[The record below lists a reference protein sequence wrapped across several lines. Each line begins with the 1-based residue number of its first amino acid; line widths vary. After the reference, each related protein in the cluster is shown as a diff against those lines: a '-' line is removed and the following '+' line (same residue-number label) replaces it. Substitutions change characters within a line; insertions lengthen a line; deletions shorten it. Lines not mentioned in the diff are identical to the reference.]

1 MALRLPLA
9 FPYAYPTMTHYRILL
24 PYFRQNLGIIAIGVG
39 SLLLVDFLQL
49 LIPRIIKLAVDD
61 LTRYQATSPRLLAY
75 AGMVLALA
83 LGIVVFRFV
92 WRRCL
97 FGHSRQIEE
106 ALRNRLF
113 AHLQTLPFS
122 YFDRANTGDLMAHA
136 TNDIQAV
143 QLATGM
149 GLVALTD
156 TLVLGTAAIGFMLYI
171 NPALTLIAL
180 LPMPFI
186 ALFARTIS
194 KIFYER
200 FQKVQASFSR
210 LTERARENLA
220 GIRAIKAYTQEEAE
234 ASRFDKTGREYIAEN
249 LGMIKIG
256 GLFGP
261 MSLLFTNLS
270 MALVLV
276 VGGKLTILNTI
287 STGDFVAFN
296 SYLLILSWPMM
307 ALGWMINL
315 FQRGSASLGRLRTIL
330 DTPAEIDDKSEL
342 TKQPLTQGAIE
353 GRGISFTYPGSTS
366 PALEDVHLRIK
377 PGQVV
382 GIVGRTGA
390 GKSTFCQLLPRLYD
404 MPHGK
409 LFLDGEEIHRYPLQE
424 LRRAM
429 AVVPQDPF
437 VFADTVLANICFSN
451 PRASQKEITKA
462 AEAAHLLDEILAL
475 PQQFDTL
482 LGERGVT
489 LSGGQKQRLTLARA
503 LLLPT
508 PLLILDDCFSSVDLE
523 TELAILSNLNR
534 YFENRTTIIA
544 SHRLEVMRTAEVVF
558 VFDQGRL
565 QEHGNHEQLMAQNG
579 LYAALYRRQK
589 LEAELYEE
597 EGVGDTVMGRDG
609 EEAR

>member
-1 MALRLPLA
+1 
-9 FPYAYPTMTHYRILL
+9 MTHYRILL
-24 PYFRQNLGIIAIGVG
+24 PYFRRNLGILAIGVS
-39 SLLLVDFLQL
+39 SLLIVDLLQL
-49 LIPRIIKLAVDD
+49 FIPRVIKLAVDD
-61 LTRYQATSPRLLAY
+61 LTRYQATSARLLSY

-97 FGHSRQIEE
+97 FGHSRQVEE

-113 AHLQTLPFS
+113 AHLQTLSSS

-136 TNDIQAV
+136 TNDVQAV
-143 QLATGM
+143 QLAAGM

-171 NPALTLIAL
+171 NPSLTLIAL

-200 FQKVQASFSR
+200 FQKVQASFSQ

-220 GIRAIKAYTQEEAE
+220 GIRTIKAYTQETAE
-234 ASRFDKTGREYIAEN
+234 IKRFDQTGRNYIAAN
-249 LGMIKIG
+249 LRMVKISG
-256 GLFGP
+256 FFSP
-261 MSLLFTNLS
+261 MSLIFTNLS

-276 VGGKLTILNTI
+276 IGGKLTILNTI
-287 STGDFVAFN
+287 SVGDFVAFN
-296 SYLLILSWPMM
+296 SYLLLLTWPMM

-315 FQRGSASLGRLRTIL
+315 FQRGSASLGRIQAIL
-330 DTPAEIDDKSEL
+330 DTPSEAAEILEVPKKS
-342 TKQPLTQGAIE
+342 LTQGDIE
-353 GRGISFTYPGSTS
+353 SRSLTFTYPDSNL
-366 PALEDVHLRIK
+366 PALEDIHLSIK
-377 PGQVV
+377 PGQLV

-390 GKSTFCQLLPRLYD
+390 GKSTLCQLLPRLYD
-404 MPHGK
+404 TPPGQ
-409 LFLDGEEIHRYPLQE
+409 LYLEGEDIHRWPLDE
-424 LRRAM
+424 LRRAI

-437 VFADTVLANICFSN
+437 IFADTVRANICFGN
-451 PRASQKEITKA
+451 PDASTDEMIKA

-475 PQQFDTL
+475 PHQFDTI

-503 LLLPT
+503 LILST

-523 TELAILSNLNR
+523 TELAILTNLR
-534 YFENRTTIIA
+534 HYLKARTTLIA
-544 SHRLEVMRTAEVVF
+544 SHRLEAMRAADVIF
-558 VFDQGRL
+558 VLEWGRL
-565 QEHGNHEQLMAQNG
+565 REQGNHDQLLAQKG
-579 LYAALYRRQK
+579 IYAALYRRQK
-589 LEAELYEE
+589 LEVELYEE
-597 EGVGDTVMGRDG
+597 AGSGKR
-609 EEAR
+609 

>member
-1 MALRLPLA
+1 
-9 FPYAYPTMTHYRILL
+9 MTHYRILL
-24 PYFRQNLGIIAIGVG
+24 PYFRRNLGILAIGV
-39 SLLLVDFLQL
+39 SALLIVDLLQL
-49 LIPRIIKLAVDD
+49 FIPRIIKLAVDD
-61 LTRYQATSPRLLAY
+61 LTRYQATSAGLLSY

-97 FGHSRQIEE
+97 FGHSRHVEE

-113 AHLQTLPFS
+113 AHLQTLSFS

-136 TNDIQAV
+136 TNDVQAV
-143 QLATGM
+143 QLAAGM

-171 NPALTLIAL
+171 NPSLTLIAL

-200 FQKVQASFSR
+200 FQKVQASFSQ

-220 GIRAIKAYTQEEAE
+220 GIRTIKAYTQETAE
-234 ASRFDKTGREYIAEN
+234 MNRFDQTGRNYIAEN
-249 LGMIKIG
+249 LRMVKIS
-256 GLFGP
+256 GLFSP
-261 MSLLFTNLS
+261 MSLIFTNLS

-276 VGGKLTILNTI
+276 IGGKLTILNTI
-287 STGDFVAFN
+287 TVGDFVAFN
-296 SYLLILSWPMM
+296 SYLLLLTWPMM

-315 FQRGSASLGRLRTIL
+315 FQRGSASLGRIQEIL
-330 DTPAEIDDKSEL
+330 NTTSEAAETVDTPKKSL
-342 TKQPLTQGAIE
+342 TRGDIESRSLT
-353 GRGISFTYPGSTS
+353 FTYPGSNL
-366 PALEDVHLRIK
+366 PALEDIHLKIK
-377 PGQVV
+377 PGQLV

-390 GKSTFCQLLPRLYD
+390 GKSTLCQLLPRLYD
-404 MPHGK
+404 IPAGQ
-409 LFLDGEEIHRYPLQE
+409 LYLEGEDIHRWPLDE
-424 LRRAM
+424 LRGAI

-437 VFADTVLANICFSN
+437 IFADTVRTNICFGN
-451 PRASQKEITKA
+451 PDASTDEMIKA

-475 PQQFDTL
+475 PQQFDTI

-503 LLLPT
+503 LMLST

-523 TELAILSNLNR
+523 TELAILANLKR
-534 YFENRTTIIA
+534 YLKGRTTLIA
-544 SHRLEVMRTAEVVF
+544 SHRLEAMRAADVIF
-558 VFDQGRL
+558 VLEGGRL
-565 QEHGNHEQLMAQNG
+565 REQGSHDQLLAQEGT
-579 LYAALYRRQK
+579 YAALYRRQK
-589 LEAELYEE
+589 LEAELY
-597 EGVGDTVMGRDG
+597 G
-609 EEAR
+609 EAVSSKQ

>member
-1 MALRLPLA
+1 
-9 FPYAYPTMTHYRILL
+9 MTHYRILL
-24 PYFRQNLGIIAIGVG
+24 PYFRQNLRIIALGVG

-49 LIPRIIKLAVDD
+49 LIPRVIKLAVDD
-61 LTRYQATSPRLLAY
+61 LTSYQATGFRLLVY

-83 LGIVVFRFV
+83 LGIVVFRFL

-97 FGHSRQIEE
+97 FGHSRQVEE

-149 GLVALTD
+149 GMVALTD

-171 NPALTLIAL
+171 NSTLTIIAL

-186 ALFARTIS
+186 AIFARTIS
-194 KIFYER
+194 RIFYER
-200 FQKVQASFSR
+200 FREVQASFSR
-210 LTERARENLA
+210 LTARARENLA

-234 ASRFDKTGREYIAEN
+234 ISRFDQTGREYIAEN
-249 LGMIKIG
+249 LAMVKIG
-256 GLFGP
+256 GLFSP

-276 VGGKLTILNTI
+276 VGGKLTILDTI

-296 SYLLILSWPMM
+296 SYLLLLSWPMM

-315 FQRGSASLGRLRTIL
+315 FQRGSASLGRIKTIL
-330 DTPAEIDDKSEL
+330 DTPSEIDAKSEVL
-342 TKQPLTQGAIE
+342 KPSLTQGAIE
-353 GRGISFTYPGSTS
+353 GRGISFTYPSAKL
-366 PALEDVHLRIK
+366 PALQNVHVKIE
-377 PGQVV
+377 PGQIV

-404 MPHGK
+404 VPYGK
-409 LFLDGEEIHRYPLQE
+409 LFLDGEEIHRWPLEE
-424 LRRAM
+424 LRRAV
-429 AVVPQDPF
+429 AVVSQDPF
-437 VFADTVLANICFSN
+437 VFADTVRANICFGKPS
-451 PRASQKEITKA
+451 ASMEEITKA

-475 PQQFDTL
+475 PQQFGTL

-503 LLLPT
+503 LLLST
-508 PLLILDDCFSSVDLE
+508 PLLILDDCFSSVDLQ
-523 TELAILSNLNR
+523 TELVILGNLNR
-534 YFENRTTIIA
+534 YFKGRTTIIA
-544 SHRLEVMRTAEVVF
+544 SHRLEVMRAADVVF
-558 VFDQGRL
+558 VIDQGQL
-565 QEHGNHEQLMAQNG
+565 LEQGTHDQLMAIGG
-579 LYAALYRRQK
+579 LYASLYRRQK
-589 LEAELYEE
+589 LEEELYGEAS
-597 EGVGDTVMGRDG
+597 VGDAGTR
-609 EEAR
+609 

>member
-1 MALRLPLA
+1 
-9 FPYAYPTMTHYRILL
+9 MTHYRILL
-24 PYFRQNLGIIAIGVG
+24 PYFRQNLGVIALGVG

-61 LTRYQATSPRLLAY
+61 LTGYQATSASLLSY
-75 AGMVLALA
+75 GGMVLALA

-106 ALRNRLF
+106 ALRNLLF

-122 YFDRANTGDLMAHA
+122 YFDKAKTGDLMAHA
-136 TNDIQAV
+136 TNYIQEV
-143 QLATGM
+143 QLTNGM
-149 GLVALTD
+149 RLVTLTD
-156 TLVLGTAAIGFMLYI
+156 SLQLGTAAIGFMLYI

-186 ALFARTIS
+186 AFFARTIS
-194 KIFYER
+194 KVFYER
-200 FQKVQASFSR
+200 FQKVQASFAR

-249 LGMIKIG
+249 LAMVKIG

-276 VGGKLTILNTI
+276 VGGKFTILNTI

-296 SYLLILSWPMM
+296 SYLLLLSWPMM

-315 FQRGSASLGRLRTIL
+315 FQRGSASLGRIRTIL
-330 DTPAEIDDKSEL
+330 DSPAEIEVASE
-342 TKQPLTQGAIE
+342 QIQQSLTQGAIE

-366 PALEDVHLRIK
+366 PALQDVNLKIK

-404 MPHGK
+404 IPHGK
-409 LFLDGEEIHRYPLQE
+409 LFLDGEEIHRYPLRE

-437 VFADTVLANICFSN
+437 IFADTVRANIAFSN
-451 PRASQKEITKA
+451 PSASQKEITKA
-462 AEAAHLLDEILAL
+462 AKAAHLLDEILAL

-508 PLLILDDCFSSVDLE
+508 PFLILDDCFSSVDLE
-523 TELAILSNLNR
+523 TELTILNHLNR
-534 YFENRTTIIA
+534 YFKNRTTIIA
-544 SHRLEVMRTAEVVF
+544 SHRLEVMRTAEVVC

-565 QEHGNHEQLMAQNG
+565 QEQGNHDELMAQNG
-579 LYAALYRRQK
+579 IYAALYHRQK
-589 LEAELYEE
+589 LEEELYEE
-597 EGVGDTVMGRDG
+597 ATMG
-609 EEAR
+609 

>member
-1 MALRLPLA
+1 MI
-9 FPYAYPTMTHYRILL
+9 HYRILL
-24 PYFRQNLGIIAIGVG
+24 PYFRQNLSIIAMGIG

-49 LIPRIIKLAVDD
+49 LIPRVIKLAVDD
-61 LTRYQATSPRLLAY
+61 LTRYQATSSRLLAY

-83 LGIVVFRFV
+83 VGIVVFRFV

-97 FGHSRQIEE
+97 FGHSRQVEE

-171 NPALTLIAL
+171 NPTLTLIAL

-200 FQKVQASFSR
+200 FREVQASFSR

-234 ASRFDKTGREYIAEN
+234 ASRFDQAGREYIAEN
-249 LGMIKIG
+249 VGMVKIS
-256 GLFGP
+256 GLFSP

-315 FQRGSASLGRLRTIL
+315 FQRGSASLGRIKTIL
-330 DTPAEIDDKSEL
+330 DTPAESDDGPDVI
-342 TKQPLTQGAIE
+342 TQPLTQGAVE
-353 GRGISFTYPGSTS
+353 SRGISFTYPGANVH
-366 PALEDVHLRIK
+366 ALDDVHLRIK

-404 MPHGK
+404 IPFGK
-409 LFLDGEEIHRYPLQE
+409 LFLDGEEIHRYPLKE
-424 LRRAM
+424 LRRAI
-429 AVVPQDPF
+429 ALVSQDPF
-437 VFADTVLANICFSN
+437 IFADTVRANISFGN
-451 PRASQKEITKA
+451 PSASPEEITKA

-508 PLLILDDCFSSVDLE
+508 PLLILDDCFSSVDVE

-544 SHRLEVMRTAEVVF
+544 SHRLEVMRSADLVF

-565 QEHGNHEQLMAQNG
+565 QEQGNHDQLMGQNG

-589 LEAELYEE
+589 LEEELYEE
-597 EGVGDTVMGRDG
+597 
-609 EEAR
+609 ARIG

>member
-1 MALRLPLA
+1 
-9 FPYAYPTMTHYRILL
+9 MTHYRILL
-24 PYFRQNLGIIAIGVG
+24 PYFRRNLGLLAIGVS
-39 SLLLVDFLQL
+39 SLLIVDLLQL
-49 LIPRIIKLAVDD
+49 FIPRVIKLAVDD
-61 LTRYQATSPRLLAY
+61 LTRYQATSARLLSY

-97 FGHSRQIEE
+97 FGHSRQVEE

-113 AHLQTLPFS
+113 AHLQTLSFS

-136 TNDIQAV
+136 TNDVQAV
-143 QLATGM
+143 QLAAGM

-171 NPALTLIAL
+171 NPSLTLIAL

-200 FQKVQASFSR
+200 FQKVQASFSQ

-220 GIRAIKAYTQEEAE
+220 GIRTIKAYTQETAE
-234 ASRFDKTGREYIAEN
+234 IKRFDQTGRNYIAAN
-249 LGMIKIG
+249 LRMVKISGM
-256 GLFGP
+256 FSP
-261 MSLLFTNLS
+261 MSLIFTNLS

-276 VGGKLTILNTI
+276 IGGKLTILNTI
-287 STGDFVAFN
+287 SVGDFVAFN
-296 SYLLILSWPMM
+296 SYLLLLTWPMM

-315 FQRGSASLGRLRTIL
+315 FQRGSASLGRIQAIL
-330 DTPAEIDDKSEL
+330 DTPSEAAEILEVPKKS
-342 TKQPLTQGAIE
+342 LTQGDIE
-353 GRGISFTYPGSTS
+353 SRSLTFTYPDSNL
-366 PALEDVHLRIK
+366 PALEDIHLSIK
-377 PGQVV
+377 PGQLV

-390 GKSTFCQLLPRLYD
+390 GKSTLCQLLPRLYD
-404 MPHGK
+404 TPPGQ
-409 LFLDGEEIHRYPLQE
+409 LYLEGEDIHRWPLDE
-424 LRRAM
+424 LRRAI

-437 VFADTVLANICFSN
+437 IFADTVRANICFGN
-451 PRASQKEITKA
+451 PDASTDEMIKA

-475 PQQFDTL
+475 PHQFDTI

-503 LLLPT
+503 LILST

-523 TELAILSNLNR
+523 TELAILTNLR
-534 YFENRTTIIA
+534 HYLKARTTLIA
-544 SHRLEVMRTAEVVF
+544 SHRLEAMRAADMIF
-558 VFDQGRL
+558 VLEWGRL
-565 QEHGNHEQLMAQNG
+565 REQGNHDQLLAQKG
-579 LYAALYRRQK
+579 IYAALYHRQK
-589 LEAELYEE
+589 LEDKLYEE
-597 EGVGDTVMGRDG
+597 AVSDKR
-609 EEAR
+609 

>member
-1 MALRLPLA
+1 MS
-9 FPYAYPTMTHYRILL
+9 HYRILL
-24 PYFRQNLGIIAIGVG
+24 PYFRQNLKIIAAGVG

-49 LIPRIIKLAVDD
+49 LIPRVIKLAVDD
-61 LTRYQATSPRLLAY
+61 LTNYQATGSRLLLY

-83 LGIVVFRFV
+83 LGIVAFRFL

-97 FGHSRQIEE
+97 FGHSRQVEE

-149 GLVALTD
+149 GMVALTD

-171 NPALTLIAL
+171 NSTLTIIAL

-186 ALFARTIS
+186 AFFARTIS
-194 KIFYER
+194 KIFHER
-200 FQKVQASFSR
+200 FREVQASFSR
-210 LTERARENLA
+210 LTARARENLA

-234 ASRFDKTGREYIAEN
+234 VRRFDQTSREYIAEN
-249 LGMIKIG
+249 LAMVKIG
-256 GLFGP
+256 GLFSP

-296 SYLLILSWPMM
+296 SYLLLLTWPMM

-315 FQRGSASLGRLRTIL
+315 FQRGSASLGRIKAIL
-330 DTPAEIDDKSEL
+330 DTPAEIDGKPEL
-342 TKQPLTQGAIE
+342 SKQSLIQGAIE
-353 GRGISFTYPGSTS
+353 GRGISFTYPNAKL
-366 PALEDVHLRIK
+366 PALEDVHVKIE

-390 GKSTFCQLLPRLYD
+390 GKTTFCQLLSRLYD
-404 MPHGK
+404 VPYGK
-409 LFLDGEEIHRYPLQE
+409 LFLDGEEIHQWPLEE
-424 LRRAM
+424 LRRAV
-429 AVVPQDPF
+429 AVVSQDPF
-437 VFADTVLANICFSN
+437 IFADTVRANICFGN
-451 PRASQKEITKA
+451 PSASMEEITKA
-462 AEAAHLLDEILAL
+462 AEAAHLSEEILAL

-508 PLLILDDCFSSVDLE
+508 PLLILDDCFSSVDLA
-523 TELAILSNLNR
+523 TELVILGNLNR
-534 YFENRTTIIA
+534 YFKGRTTIIA
-544 SHRLEVMRTAEVVF
+544 SHRLEAMRAADLVLVL
-558 VFDQGRL
+558 DQGRL
-565 QEHGNHEQLMAQNG
+565 LQQGTHDQLMATG
-579 LYAALYRRQK
+579 GIYASLYRRQK
-589 LEAELYEE
+589 LEEELYEE
-597 EGVGDTVMGRDG
+597 ASAGDAGSR
-609 EEAR
+609 

>member
-1 MALRLPLA
+1 
-9 FPYAYPTMTHYRILL
+9 MTHYRILL
-24 PYFRQNLGIIAIGVG
+24 PYFRRNLGILAIGVS
-39 SLLLVDFLQL
+39 SLLIVDLLQL
-49 LIPRIIKLAVDD
+49 FIPRVIKLAVDD
-61 LTRYQATSPRLLAY
+61 LTRYQATSARLLSY

-97 FGHSRQIEE
+97 FGHSRQVEE

-113 AHLQTLPFS
+113 SHLQTLSFS

-136 TNDIQAV
+136 TNDVQAV
-143 QLATGM
+143 QLAAGM

-171 NPALTLIAL
+171 NPSLTLIAL

-200 FQKVQASFSR
+200 FQKVQASFSQ

-220 GIRAIKAYTQEEAE
+220 GIRTIKAYTQETAE
-234 ASRFDKTGREYIAEN
+234 IKRFDQTGRNYIAAN
-249 LGMIKIG
+249 LRMVKISG
-256 GLFGP
+256 FFSP
-261 MSLLFTNLS
+261 MSLIFTNIS

-276 VGGKLTILNTI
+276 IGGKLTILNTI
-287 STGDFVAFN
+287 SVGDFVAFN
-296 SYLLILSWPMM
+296 SYLLLLTWPMM

-315 FQRGSASLGRLRTIL
+315 FQRGSASLGRIQAIL
-330 DTPAEIDDKSEL
+330 NTPSEAAEIVEIPKKS
-342 TKQPLTQGAIE
+342 LTQGDIE
-353 GRGISFTYPGSTS
+353 SRSLTFTYPGSNLS
-366 PALEDVHLRIK
+366 ALEDIHLSIK
-377 PGQVV
+377 PGQLV

-390 GKSTFCQLLPRLYD
+390 GKSTLCQLLPRLYD
-404 MPHGK
+404 TPPGQ
-409 LFLDGEEIHRYPLQE
+409 LYLEGEDIHRWPLDE
-424 LRRAM
+424 LRRAI

-437 VFADTVLANICFSN
+437 IFADTVRANICFGN
-451 PRASQKEITKA
+451 PDASTDEMIEA

-475 PQQFDTL
+475 PHQFDTI

-503 LLLPT
+503 LILST

-523 TELAILSNLNR
+523 TELAILANLRR
-534 YFENRTTIIA
+534 YLKARTTLIA
-544 SHRLEVMRTAEVVF
+544 SHRLEAMRAADMIF
-558 VFDQGRL
+558 VLEWGRL
-565 QEHGNHEQLMAQNG
+565 REQGNHDQLLAQKG
-579 LYAALYRRQK
+579 IYAALYRRQK
-589 LEAELYEE
+589 LEVELYEE
-597 EGVGDTVMGRDG
+597 AGSGKR
-609 EEAR
+609 

>member
-1 MALRLPLA
+1 MS
-9 FPYAYPTMTHYRILL
+9 HYRILL
-24 PYFRQNLGIIAIGVG
+24 PYFRRNLGILVIGVS
-39 SLLLVDFLQL
+39 SLLIVDLLQL
-49 LIPRIIKLAVDD
+49 FIPRVIKLAVDD
-61 LTRYQATSPRLLAY
+61 LTRYQATSAGLLSY

-97 FGHSRQIEE
+97 FGHSRQVEE

-113 AHLQTLPFS
+113 AHLQTLSFS

-136 TNDIQAV
+136 TNDVQAV
-143 QLATGM
+143 QLAAGM

-171 NPALTLIAL
+171 NPSLTLIAL

-200 FQKVQASFSR
+200 FQKVQASFSQ

-220 GIRAIKAYTQEEAE
+220 GIRTIKAYTQETAE
-234 ASRFDKTGREYIAEN
+234 TNRFDQTGRNYVAEN
-249 LGMIKIG
+249 LRMVKIS
-256 GLFGP
+256 GLFSP
-261 MSLLFTNLS
+261 MSLIFTNLS

-276 VGGKLTILNTI
+276 IGGKLTILNTI
-287 STGDFVAFN
+287 TVGDFVAFN
-296 SYLLILSWPMM
+296 SYLLLLTWPMM

-315 FQRGSASLGRLRTIL
+315 FQRGSASLGRIQKIL
-330 DTPAEIDDKSEL
+330 NTTSEAAETVEEPKKS
-342 TKQPLTQGAIE
+342 LTQGDIE
-353 GRGISFTYPGSTS
+353 SRSLTFTYPGSNL
-366 PALEDVHLRIK
+366 PALEDIQLRIK
-377 PGQVV
+377 PGQLV

-390 GKSTFCQLLPRLYD
+390 GKSTLCHLLPRLYD
-404 MPHGK
+404 TPTGQ
-409 LFLDGEEIHRYPLQE
+409 LYLEGEDIQRWPLDE
-424 LRRAM
+424 LRRAI

-437 VFADTVLANICFSN
+437 IFADSVRANICFGN
-451 PRASQKEITKA
+451 PDASTDEMIKA

-475 PQQFDTL
+475 PQQFDTI

-503 LLLPT
+503 LMLST

-523 TELAILSNLNR
+523 TELAILANLRR
-534 YFENRTTIIA
+534 YLKARTTLIA
-544 SHRLEVMRTAEVVF
+544 SHRLEAMRAADVIF
-558 VFDQGRL
+558 VLEEGQLREQGSHDQL
-565 QEHGNHEQLMAQNG
+565 LAQEGI
-579 LYAALYRRQK
+579 YAALYRRQK
-589 LEAELYEE
+589 LEAELYEDVRA
-597 EGVGDTVMGRDG
+597 G
-609 EEAR
+609 

>member
-1 MALRLPLA
+1 M
-9 FPYAYPTMTHYRILL
+9 
-24 PYFRQNLGIIAIGVG
+24 GVG

-49 LIPRIIKLAVDD
+49 LIPMVIKLAVDG
-61 LTRYQATSPRLLAY
+61 LTSYQATSSRLLAY
-75 AGMVLALA
+75 AGMVLTLG
-83 LGIVVFRFV
+83 LGIVVFRFL

-97 FGHSRQIEE
+97 FGHSRQVEE

-122 YFDRANTGDLMAHA
+122 YFDRTNTGDLMAHA

-171 NPALTLIAL
+171 NPTLTLISL

-194 KIFYER
+194 KAFHER
-200 FQKVQASFSR
+200 FRNVQASFSR

-234 ASRFDKTGREYIAEN
+234 VSRFDQSGKEYIAEN
-249 LGMIKIG
+249 LAMVKIG
-256 GLFGP
+256 GLFSP
-261 MSLLFTNLS
+261 MSLLLTNLS
-270 MALVLV
+270 LALVLV
-276 VGGKLTILNTI
+276 LGGKLTILNTI

-296 SYLLILSWPMM
+296 SYLLLLTWPMM

-315 FQRGSASLGRLRTIL
+315 FQRGSASLGRIKTIL
-330 DTPAEIDDKSEL
+330 DTPAEIDLKPEEMKQSL
-342 TKQPLTQGAIE
+342 TNGAIE
-353 GRGISFTYPGSTS
+353 GRGLSFTYPSTEL
-366 PALEDVHLRIK
+366 PALEDVHLEIK
-377 PGQVV
+377 SGQVV

-404 MPHGK
+404 APYGA
-409 LFLDGEEIHRYPLQE
+409 LFLDGEEIHRWPLAE
-424 LRRAM
+424 LRGAL
-429 AVVPQDPF
+429 AVVSQDPF
-437 VFADTVLANICFSN
+437 IFADTVRANICFGS
-451 PRASQKEITKA
+451 PKASMEEIIQA

-503 LLLPT
+503 LLLPA

-523 TELAILSNLNR
+523 TELVILGNLNH
-534 YFENRTTIIA
+534 YFKGRTTIIA
-544 SHRLEVMRTAEVVF
+544 SHRLEAMRAADVVF
-558 VFDQGRL
+558 VLDQGRL
-565 QEHGNHEQLMAQNG
+565 LEQGTHDQLMATGG
-579 LYAALYRRQK
+579 LYASLYRRQK
-589 LEAELYEE
+589 LEDELYEE
-597 EGVGDTVMGRDG
+597 ASVGDAGTR
-609 EEAR
+609 

>member
-1 MALRLPLA
+1 
-9 FPYAYPTMTHYRILL
+9 MTHYRILL
-24 PYFRQNLGIIAIGVG
+24 PYFRRNLGILAIGVS
-39 SLLLVDFLQL
+39 SLLIVDLLQL
-49 LIPRIIKLAVDD
+49 FIPRVIKLAVDD
-61 LTRYQATSPRLLAY
+61 LTSYQATSARLLSY

-97 FGHSRQIEE
+97 FGHSRQVEE

-113 AHLQTLPFS
+113 AHLQTLSFS

-136 TNDIQAV
+136 TNDVQAV
-143 QLATGM
+143 QLAAGM

-171 NPALTLIAL
+171 NPSLTLIAL

-200 FQKVQASFSR
+200 FQKVQASFSQ

-220 GIRAIKAYTQEEAE
+220 GIRTIKAYTQETAE
-234 ASRFDKTGREYIAEN
+234 IKRFDQTGREYIAEN
-249 LGMIKIG
+249 LRMVKIS
-256 GLFGP
+256 GLFSP

-276 VGGKLTILNTI
+276 IGGKLTILNTI
-287 STGDFVAFN
+287 SVGDFVAFN
-296 SYLLILSWPMM
+296 SYLLLLTWPMM

-315 FQRGSASLGRLRTIL
+315 FQRGSASLGRIQEIL
-330 DTPAEIDDKSEL
+330 NTVPEVADMPEVIEKH
-342 TKQPLTQGAIE
+342 LTQGTIE
-353 GRGISFTYPGSTS
+353 SRSLTFSYPGSNF
-366 PALEDVHLRIK
+366 PALEDLDLNIK
-377 PGQVV
+377 PGQLV
-382 GIVGRTGA
+382 GIVGRTGS
-390 GKSTFCQLLPRLYD
+390 GKTTLCRLFPRLYD
-404 MPHGK
+404 MPPG
-409 LFLDGEEIHRYPLQE
+409 LLYLDGEEIHRWPLRE
-424 LRRAM
+424 LRRAI

-437 VFADTVLANICFSN
+437 IFADTVRANICFGK
-451 PRASQKEITKA
+451 PHAGDDEIAKA
-462 AEAAHLLDEILAL
+462 AEAAYFLDEIIAM
-475 PQQFDTL
+475 PQQFETL

-503 LLLPT
+503 LLLST
-508 PLLILDDCFSSVDLE
+508 PLLVLDDCFSSVDLE
-523 TELAILSNLNR
+523 TELTILTNLRR
-534 YFENRTTIIA
+534 YLKDRTTLIA
-544 SHRLEVMRTAEVVF
+544 SHRLEAMRAADVIF
-558 VFDQGRL
+558 VLDGGRL
-565 QEHGNHEQLMAQNG
+565 REQGNHDQLLAQKG

-597 EGVGDTVMGRDG
+597 AVSGKQ
-609 EEAR
+609 

>member
-1 MALRLPLA
+1 MG
-9 FPYAYPTMTHYRILL
+9 HYRILL
-24 PYFRQNLGIIAIGVG
+24 PYFRRNLAILAIGV
-39 SLLLVDFLQL
+39 SALLLVDILQL
-49 LIPRIIKLAVDD
+49 LIPRVIKLAVDD
-61 LTRYQATSPRLLAY
+61 LTRYQATSSRLLTY
-75 AGMVLALA
+75 GGMVLGLA
-83 LGIVVFRFV
+83 LGIVAFRFV

-97 FGHSRQIEE
+97 LGHSRHIEE

-113 AHLQTLPFS
+113 AHLQTLSFS
-122 YFDRANTGDLMAHA
+122 YFDRTSTGDLMAHA

-156 TLVLGTAAIGFMLYI
+156 TIILGTAAIGFMLYI
-171 NPALTLIAL
+171 NRTLTLIAL

-220 GIRAIKAYTQEEAE
+220 GIRAIKAYTQEIAE
-234 ASRFDKTGREYIAEN
+234 TRRFDKTGREYVAEN
-249 LGMIKIG
+249 LRMVKISA
-256 GLFGP
+256 LFSP
-261 MSLLFTNLS
+261 VSLLLTNLS

-276 VGGKLTILNTI
+276 LGGRLTILNTI

-296 SYLLILSWPMM
+296 AYLLLLTWPMM

-315 FQRGSASLGRLRTIL
+315 FQRGSASLGRIQAIL
-330 DTPAEIDDKSEL
+330 DTVPEVADAPEVIDKPFS
-342 TKQPLTQGAIE
+342 QGIIE
-353 GRGISFTYPGSTS
+353 GRGLTFAYLGSNV
-366 PALEDVHLRIK
+366 PVLEDIHLNIK
-377 PGQVV
+377 PGQLV

-390 GKSTFCQLLPRLYD
+390 GKSTLCQLFPRLYEI
-404 MPHGK
+404 PAGQ
-409 LFLDGEEIHRYPLQE
+409 LYLDGEEIRRWPLAE
-424 LRRAM
+424 LRRAI
-429 AVVPQDPF
+429 ALVPQDPF
-437 VFADTVLANICFSN
+437 IFADTVRANICFGKPDASTEEME
-451 PRASQKEITKA
+451 RAAQT
-462 AEAAHLLDEILAL
+462 AHMIDEIRAL
-475 PQQFDTL
+475 PHQFETI

-523 TELAILSNLNR
+523 TELAILTNLRRNLKG
-534 YFENRTTIIA
+534 RTTLIA
-544 SHRLEVMRTAEVVF
+544 SHRLEAMRTADVIF
-558 VFDQGRL
+558 VLELGRL
-565 QEHGNHEQLMAQNG
+565 REQGTHDQLLAQNG

-589 LEAELYEE
+589 LEEELYREVRT
-597 EGVGDTVMGRDG
+597 G
-609 EEAR
+609 

>member
-1 MALRLPLA
+1 
-9 FPYAYPTMTHYRILL
+9 MTHYRILL
-24 PYFRQNLGIIAIGVG
+24 PYFRRNLGILAIGVS
-39 SLLLVDFLQL
+39 SLLIVDLLQL
-49 LIPRIIKLAVDD
+49 FIPRVIKLAVDD
-61 LTRYQATSPRLLAY
+61 LTRYQATSARLLSY

-97 FGHSRQIEE
+97 FGHSRQVEE

-113 AHLQTLPFS
+113 AHLQTLSFS

-136 TNDIQAV
+136 TNDVQAV
-143 QLATGM
+143 QLAAGM

-171 NPALTLIAL
+171 NPSLTLIAL

-200 FQKVQASFSR
+200 FQKVQASFSQ

-220 GIRAIKAYTQEEAE
+220 GIRTIKAYTQETAE
-234 ASRFDKTGREYIAEN
+234 IKRFDQTGRNYIAAN
-249 LGMIKIG
+249 LRMVKISG
-256 GLFGP
+256 FFSP
-261 MSLLFTNLS
+261 MSLIFTNLS

-276 VGGKLTILNTI
+276 IGGKLTILNTI
-287 STGDFVAFN
+287 SVGDFVAFN
-296 SYLLILSWPMM
+296 SYLLLLTWPMM

-315 FQRGSASLGRLRTIL
+315 FQRGSASLERIQAIL
-330 DTPAEIDDKSEL
+330 NTPSEAAEILEVPKKS
-342 TKQPLTQGAIE
+342 LTQGDIE
-353 GRGISFTYPGSTS
+353 SRSLTFTYPGSNL
-366 PALEDVHLRIK
+366 PALEDIHLSIK
-377 PGQVV
+377 PGQLV

-390 GKSTFCQLLPRLYD
+390 GKSTLCQLLPRLYD
-404 MPHGK
+404 TPPGQ
-409 LFLDGEEIHRYPLQE
+409 LYWEGEDIHRWPLEE
-424 LRRAM
+424 LRRAI

-437 VFADTVLANICFSN
+437 IFADTVRANICFGN
-451 PRASQKEITKA
+451 PDASTDEMIKA

-475 PQQFDTL
+475 PHQFDTI

-503 LLLPT
+503 LILST

-523 TELAILSNLNR
+523 TELAILANLKR
-534 YFENRTTIIA
+534 YLKARTTLIA
-544 SHRLEVMRTAEVVF
+544 SHRLEAMRAADMIF
-558 VFDQGRL
+558 VLEWGRL
-565 QEHGNHEQLMAQNG
+565 REQGNHDQLLAQKG
-579 LYAALYRRQK
+579 IYAALYHRQK
-589 LEAELYEE
+589 LEDELYEE
-597 EGVGDTVMGRDG
+597 AVSGKK
-609 EEAR
+609 

>member
-1 MALRLPLA
+1 
-9 FPYAYPTMTHYRILL
+9 MTHYRILL
-24 PYFRQNLGIIAIGVG
+24 PYFRRNLGILAIGVS
-39 SLLLVDFLQL
+39 SLLIVDLLQL
-49 LIPRIIKLAVDD
+49 FIPRVIKLAVDD
-61 LTRYQATSPRLLAY
+61 LTRYQATSARLLSY

-97 FGHSRQIEE
+97 FGHSRQVEE

-113 AHLQTLPFS
+113 AHLQTLSFS

-136 TNDIQAV
+136 TNDVQAV
-143 QLATGM
+143 QLAAGM

-171 NPALTLIAL
+171 NPSLTLIAL

-200 FQKVQASFSR
+200 FQKVQASFSQ

-220 GIRAIKAYTQEEAE
+220 GIRTIKAYTQETAE
-234 ASRFDKTGREYIAEN
+234 IKRFDQTGREYIAEN
-249 LGMIKIG
+249 LRMVKIS
-256 GLFGP
+256 GLFSP

-276 VGGKLTILNTI
+276 IGGKLTILNTI
-287 STGDFVAFN
+287 SVGDFVAFN
-296 SYLLILSWPMM
+296 SYLLLLTWPMM

-315 FQRGSASLGRLRTIL
+315 FQRGSASLGRIQEIL
-330 DTPAEIDDKSEL
+330 NTVPEVADMPEVIEKH
-342 TKQPLTQGAIE
+342 LTQGTIE
-353 GRGISFTYPGSTS
+353 SRSLTFSYPGSNF
-366 PALEDVHLRIK
+366 PALEDLDLNIK
-377 PGQVV
+377 PGQLV
-382 GIVGRTGA
+382 GIVGRTGS
-390 GKSTFCQLLPRLYD
+390 GKTTLCRLFPRLYD
-404 MPHGK
+404 MPPG
-409 LFLDGEEIHRYPLQE
+409 LLYLDGEEIHRWPLRE
-424 LRRAM
+424 LRRAI

-437 VFADTVLANICFSN
+437 IFADTVRANICFGK
-451 PRASQKEITKA
+451 PHAGDDEIAKA
-462 AEAAHLLDEILAL
+462 AEAAYFLDEIIAM
-475 PQQFDTL
+475 PQQFETL

-503 LLLPT
+503 LLLST
-508 PLLILDDCFSSVDLE
+508 PLLVLDDCFSSVDLE
-523 TELAILSNLNR
+523 TELTILTNLRR
-534 YFENRTTIIA
+534 YLKDRTTLIA
-544 SHRLEVMRTAEVVF
+544 SHRLEAMRAADVIF
-558 VFDQGRL
+558 VLDGGRL
-565 QEHGNHEQLMAQNG
+565 REQGNHDQLLAQKG

-597 EGVGDTVMGRDG
+597 AVSGKRTAEQSPMTNDPF
-609 EEAR
+609 

>member
-1 MALRLPLA
+1 
-9 FPYAYPTMTHYRILL
+9 MTHYRILL
-24 PYFRQNLGIIAIGVG
+24 PYFRRNLGILAIGVS
-39 SLLLVDFLQL
+39 SLLIVDLLQL
-49 LIPRIIKLAVDD
+49 FIPRVIKLAVDD
-61 LTRYQATSPRLLAY
+61 LTRYQATSARLLSY

-97 FGHSRQIEE
+97 FGHSRQVEE

-113 AHLQTLPFS
+113 SHLQTLSFS

-136 TNDIQAV
+136 TNDVQAV
-143 QLATGM
+143 QLAAGM

-171 NPALTLIAL
+171 NPSLTLIAL

-200 FQKVQASFSR
+200 FQKVQASFSQ

-220 GIRAIKAYTQEEAE
+220 GIRTIKAYTQETAE
-234 ASRFDKTGREYIAEN
+234 IKRFDQTGRNYIAAN
-249 LGMIKIG
+249 LRMVKISG
-256 GLFGP
+256 FFSP
-261 MSLLFTNLS
+261 MSLIFTNLS

-276 VGGKLTILNTI
+276 IGGKLTILNTI
-287 STGDFVAFN
+287 SVGDFVAFN
-296 SYLLILSWPMM
+296 SYLLLLTWPMM

-315 FQRGSASLGRLRTIL
+315 FQRGSASLGRIQAIL
-330 DTPAEIDDKSEL
+330 NTTSEAAEIVEVPKKS
-342 TKQPLTQGAIE
+342 LTQGDIE
-353 GRGISFTYPGSTS
+353 SRNLTFTYPGSNL
-366 PALEDVHLRIK
+366 PALEDIHLSIK
-377 PGQVV
+377 PGQLV

-390 GKSTFCQLLPRLYD
+390 GKSTLCQLLPRLYD
-404 MPHGK
+404 TPPGQ
-409 LFLDGEEIHRYPLQE
+409 LYLEGEDIHRWPLDE
-424 LRRAM
+424 LRRAI

-437 VFADTVLANICFSN
+437 IFADTVRANICFGN
-451 PRASQKEITKA
+451 PDAHTDEMIKA

-475 PQQFDTL
+475 PHQFDTI

-503 LLLPT
+503 LILST

-523 TELAILSNLNR
+523 TELAILANLR
-534 YFENRTTIIA
+534 HYLKARTTLIA
-544 SHRLEVMRTAEVVF
+544 SHRLEAMRAADVIF
-558 VFDQGRL
+558 VLEWGRL
-565 QEHGNHEQLMAQNG
+565 REQGSHDQLLAQKG
-579 LYAALYRRQK
+579 IYAALYHRQK
-589 LEAELYEE
+589 LEVELYEE
-597 EGVGDTVMGRDG
+597 AGSGKR
-609 EEAR
+609 